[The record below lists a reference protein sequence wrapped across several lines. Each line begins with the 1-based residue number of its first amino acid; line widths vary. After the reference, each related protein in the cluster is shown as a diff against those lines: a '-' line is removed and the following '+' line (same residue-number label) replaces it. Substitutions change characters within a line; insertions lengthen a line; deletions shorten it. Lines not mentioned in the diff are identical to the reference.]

1 MKEEE
6 DDDEKLINNENDN
19 NNNII
24 NTNNNQNKEKNSMKS
39 SLNKN
44 SSENEN
50 LIIKQKENS
59 IMDEF
64 VDFYDDNNFYHNLLL
79 TEAKNKVWKIVKKLK
94 KNPNYYK
101 NYDPF
106 KLKWYI
112 INPDKSKY
120 YKVFKIFVLIL
131 LFIDFFLSPF
141 EYYVSD
147 YDYRWVRF
155 LFFDLIFTIEII
167 LKMLTSYY
175 DSNLKLYVTDIKKIF
190 FHRKFSIIIN
200 SLYVIPFYIFN
211 RDFQLFRLLKVYR
224 YPRVNQNNK
233 KFLFYLLSI
242 FTHNLTIKIQTINVF
257 AFFISLIYI
266 LHFCACYYAYL
277 GIKYTDSWVYS
288 KKISYNLSLNT
299 KDIYI
304 SSLYFLAETFTSTGY
319 GDLTPNNLIEYYFI
333 MFCEILNCGLYAYL
347 LSNIL
352 EILTNKENSLSYKY
366 RNDQIN
372 LQEWIIYYMNK
383 LPASSKKDNLHR
395 NKIWSKVKTYFD
407 IYYSTE
413 KNFKWIDKNNFI
425 KQFKPLDRKKFLNHV
440 FDKILNKFPN
450 FFKCLKNDS
459 SKFDVIINF
468 KTHIEEENTEIIKIN
483 KDIKRIYFIDQGK
496 ISVFDDL
503 NQNVVTLEEGDFFGL
518 EYFINKDSKSKF
530 TYKVTNKSKFALLF
544 SIKIDFFIKNIL
556 NYDGESFLKLIE
568 VSKLFCVSK
577 LKEENIDL
585 DVNNNEIDMNVNENL
600 MLNYNLNKIGILP
613 KLIEEKNKLLNENII
628 LDECNERIDLI
639 QNQIQ
644 FSNKYLSVVL
654 NSKKN

>member
-1 MKEEE
+1 M
-6 DDDEKLINNENDN
+6 
-19 NNNII
+19 
-24 NTNNNQNKEKNSMKS
+24 
-39 SLNKN
+39 
-44 SSENEN
+44 
-50 LIIKQKENS
+50 
-59 IMDEF
+59 
-64 VDFYDDNNFYHNLLL
+64 
-79 TEAKNKVWKIVKKLK
+79 
-94 KNPNYYK
+94 
-101 NYDPF
+101 
-106 KLKWYI
+106 
-112 INPDKSKY
+112 
-120 YKVFKIFVLIL
+120 
-131 LFIDFFLSPF
+131 
-141 EYYVSD
+141 
-147 YDYRWVRF
+147 
-155 LFFDLIFTIEII
+155 
-167 LKMLTSYY
+167 
-175 DSNLKLYVTDIKKIF
+175 TDIKKIF
-190 FHRKFSIIIN
+190 LHRKVSIIIN
-200 SLYVIPFYIFN
+200 SLYVFPFYLF
-211 RDFQLFRLLKVYR
+211 DEDLELFRFLKVYR

-242 FTHNLTIKIQTINVF
+242 FTHNLTIKIQTINVC
-257 AFFISLIYI
+257 AFFICLIYI
-266 LHFCACYYAYL
+266 LHFCACFYAYL
-277 GIKYTDSWVYS
+277 GMNYSDSWVYS
-288 KKISYNLSLNT
+288 RKLSYNLTIST

-319 GDLTPNNLIEYYFI
+319 GDLTPNNLSEYYFI

-440 FDKILNKFPN
+440 FDKIINKFPN

-468 KTHIEEENTEIIKIN
+468 KTHLEEENTEIIKI
-483 KDIKRIYFIDQGK
+483 KKEIKRIYFIDQGK
-496 ISVFDDL
+496 ISVFNEL

-518 EYFINKDSKSKF
+518 EYFINSKSKF

-556 NYDGESFLKLIE
+556 NYDGESFVKLID
-568 VSKLFCVSK
+568 VIKLFCVSK
-577 LKEENIDL
+577 LKEENFDG
-585 DVNNNEIDMNVNENL
+585 DDNEKKNDL
-600 MLNYNLNKIGILP
+600 MLKFNLNDLGILP
-613 KLIEEKNKLLNENII
+613 KLIEEKNKLLNENTI

-639 QNQIQ
+639 QKQIQ
-644 FSNKYLSVVL
+644 FSNKYLSVIL
-654 NSKKN
+654 NSQKIKKKTN

>member
-1 MKEEE
+1 M
-6 DDDEKLINNENDN
+6 ENRKK
-19 NNNII
+19 
-24 NTNNNQNKEKNSMKS
+24 T
-39 SLNKN
+39 
-44 SSENEN
+44 
-50 LIIKQKENS
+50 QK
-59 IMDEF
+59 
-64 VDFYDDNNFYHNLLL
+64 
-79 TEAKNKVWKIVKKLK
+79 
-94 KNPNYYK
+94 NYYK
-101 NYDPF
+101 NYDPS

-120 YKVFKIFVLIL
+120 YKIFKIFILVL

-141 EYYVSD
+141 EYYV
-147 YDYRWVRF
+147 YDYKYRWLRF
-155 LFFDLIFTIEII
+155 FFFDIIFTIEII
-167 LKMLTSYY
+167 LKVLTSYY

-190 FHRKFSIIIN
+190 LHRKVSIIIN
-200 SLYVIPFYIFN
+200 SLYVFPFYLF
-211 RDFQLFRLLKVYR
+211 DEDLELFRFLKVYR

-242 FTHNLTIKIQTINVF
+242 FTHNLTIKIQTINVC
-257 AFFISLIYI
+257 AFFICLIYI
-266 LHFCACYYAYL
+266 LHFCACFYAYL
-277 GIKYTDSWVYS
+277 GMNYSDSWVYS
-288 KKISYNLSLNT
+288 RKLSYNLTIST

-319 GDLTPNNLIEYYFI
+319 GDLTPNNLSEYYFI

-383 LPASSKKDNLHR
+383 LPASSKKENLHR

-440 FDKILNKFPN
+440 FDKIINKFPN

-468 KTHIEEENTEIIKIN
+468 KTHLEEENTEIIKI
-483 KDIKRIYFIDQGK
+483 KKEIKRIYFIDQGK
-496 ISVFDDL
+496 ISVFNEL

-518 EYFINKDSKSKF
+518 EYFINSKSKF

-556 NYDGESFLKLIE
+556 NYDGESFVKLID
-568 VSKLFCVSK
+568 VIKLFCVSK
-577 LKEENIDL
+577 LKEENFDGEK
-585 DVNNNEIDMNVNENL
+585 NNDL
-600 MLNYNLNKIGILP
+600 MLKCNLNDLGILP
-613 KLIEEKNKLLNENII
+613 KLIEEKNKLLNENTI

-639 QNQIQ
+639 QKQIQ

>member
-1 MKEEE
+1 
-6 DDDEKLINNENDN
+6 
-19 NNNII
+19 
-24 NTNNNQNKEKNSMKS
+24 
-39 SLNKN
+39 
-44 SSENEN
+44 
-50 LIIKQKENS
+50 
-59 IMDEF
+59 
-64 VDFYDDNNFYHNLLL
+64 
-79 TEAKNKVWKIVKKLK
+79 
-94 KNPNYYK
+94 
-101 NYDPF
+101 
-106 KLKWYI
+106 
-112 INPDKSKY
+112 
-120 YKVFKIFVLIL
+120 
-131 LFIDFFLSPF
+131 
-141 EYYVSD
+141 
-147 YDYRWVRF
+147 
-155 LFFDLIFTIEII
+155 
-167 LKMLTSYY
+167 
-175 DSNLKLYVTDIKKIF
+175 
-190 FHRKFSIIIN
+190 
-200 SLYVIPFYIFN
+200 
-211 RDFQLFRLLKVYR
+211 
-224 YPRVNQNNK
+224 
-233 KFLFYLLSI
+233 
-242 FTHNLTIKIQTINVF
+242 
-257 AFFISLIYI
+257 
-266 LHFCACYYAYL
+266 
-277 GIKYTDSWVYS
+277 
-288 KKISYNLSLNT
+288 
-299 KDIYI
+299 
-304 SSLYFLAETFTSTGY
+304 
-319 GDLTPNNLIEYYFI
+319 
-333 MFCEILNCGLYAYL
+333 
-347 LSNIL
+347 
-352 EILTNKENSLSYKY
+352 
-366 RNDQIN
+366 
-372 LQEWIIYYMNK
+372 MNK

-440 FDKILNKFPN
+440 FDKIINKFPN

-600 MLNYNLNKIGILP
+600 MLKYNLNKIGILP

-644 FSNKYLSVVL
+644 FSNKYLSVVF

>member
-1 MKEEE
+1 MKE
-6 DDDEKLINNENDN
+6 DDDEQLINNENDN
-19 NNNII
+19 II
-24 NTNNNQNKEKNSMKS
+24 NTNNNNNKKS
-39 SLNKN
+39 ENKFSLNKN
-44 SSENEN
+44 SSENDN
-50 LIIKQKENS
+50 LIIKPKENS
-59 IMDEF
+59 IMEEF

-79 TEAKNKVWKIVKKLK
+79 SEAKRKVWKIVKKLK

-101 NYDPF
+101 NYDPS

-120 YKVFKIFVLIL
+120 YKIFKIFILVL

-141 EYYVSD
+141 EYYV
-147 YDYRWVRF
+147 YDYKYRWLRF
-155 LFFDLIFTIEII
+155 FFFDIIFTIEII
-167 LKMLTSYY
+167 LKVLTSYY

-190 FHRKFSIIIN
+190 LHRKVSIIIN
-200 SLYVIPFYIFN
+200 SLYVFPFYLF
-211 RDFQLFRLLKVYR
+211 DEDLELFRFLKVYR

-242 FTHNLTIKIQTINVF
+242 FTHNLTIKIQTINVC
-257 AFFISLIYI
+257 AFFICLIYI
-266 LHFCACYYAYL
+266 LHFCACFYAYL
-277 GIKYTDSWVYS
+277 GMNYSDSWVYS
-288 KKISYNLSLNT
+288 RKLSYNLTIST

-319 GDLTPNNLIEYYFI
+319 GDLTPNNLSEYYFI

-440 FDKILNKFPN
+440 FDKIINKFPN

-468 KTHIEEENTEIIKIN
+468 KTHLEEENTEIIKI
-483 KDIKRIYFIDQGK
+483 KKEIKRIYFIDQGK
-496 ISVFDDL
+496 ISVFNEL

-518 EYFINKDSKSKF
+518 EYFINSKSKF

-556 NYDGESFLKLIE
+556 NYDGESFVKLID
-568 VSKLFCVSK
+568 VIKLFCVSK
-577 LKEENIDL
+577 LKEENFDG
-585 DVNNNEIDMNVNENL
+585 DDNEKKNDL
-600 MLNYNLNKIGILP
+600 MLKFNLNDLGILP
-613 KLIEEKNKLLNENII
+613 KLIEEKNKLLNENTI

-639 QNQIQ
+639 QKQIQ
-644 FSNKYLSVVL
+644 FSNKYLTVVL